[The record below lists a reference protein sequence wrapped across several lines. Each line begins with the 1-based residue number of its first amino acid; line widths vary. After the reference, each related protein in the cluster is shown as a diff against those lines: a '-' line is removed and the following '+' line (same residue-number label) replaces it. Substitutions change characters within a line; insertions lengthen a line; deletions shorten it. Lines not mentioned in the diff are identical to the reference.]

1 MPKKIAV
8 SLHGIVKQIDLA
20 ARKLSDAER
29 RAITGAEKRKL
40 RATIKALKKAR
51 VEVIKRCGGKSY
63 GIAVPV

>member
-20 ARKLSDAER
+20 SRKLSKAEHK
-29 RAITGAEKRKL
+29 ALTSVEKQKL
-40 RATIKALKKAR
+40 RATIKTLKKVR
-51 VEVIKRCGGKSY
+51 GEIIERCGGRSY